1 MLHPFRITSGNLRAD
16 ADRQQEVLHDLMA
29 LAALWAS
36 FSPSG
41 VKKIRAG
48 DLFNKTDAGQAFE
61 HFSDRR
67 LRNAKTR
74 GHIHLARLAHFVDQ
88 IGDQLHIVIDQLAA
102 MRFPHLAKPFHVLF
116 NIH

>member
-41 VKKIRAG
+41 VKKIPRQ

-61 HFSDRR
+61 HLATVGCETPERAAIS
-67 LRNAKTR
+67 T
-74 GHIHLARLAHFVDQ
+74 ARLAHFVDQ